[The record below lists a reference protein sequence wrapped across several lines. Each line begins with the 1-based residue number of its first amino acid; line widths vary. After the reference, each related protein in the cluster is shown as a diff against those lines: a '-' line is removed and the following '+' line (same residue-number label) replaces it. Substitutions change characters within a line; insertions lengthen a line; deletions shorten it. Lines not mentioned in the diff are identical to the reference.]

1 MENTT
6 LETIEEEK
14 PVISPEEAERL
25 KKAQRYHEISKDLML
40 KLYMQKPEDK

>member
-40 KLYMQKPEDK
+40 KLYRQQPES

>member
-6 LETIEEEK
+6 PETIEEE

-25 KKAQRYHEISKDLML
+25 KKTQRYHEISKDLML
-40 KLYMQKPEDK
+40 KLYRQQPES